1 MKKGSKRVERPG
13 LSSEEVDEI
22 KQAFDLFDTNG
33 TGKIDPKELKAAMQ
47 SLGFDSKN
55 PTIYQL
61 IADLDTPESERNGGI
76 TFDDFVDAIND
87 KLGDKESKEGI
98 RRIFDLFI
106 DDPNADTITLSSLKK
121 ISKELGE
128 NMSDEELKDML
139 ERASKNGVE
148 LTFED
153 HQLPIDY
160 SLMKDSEKVSI
171 EMKILKKSSKRH
183 QKIGEKCPWKK
194 NLNISKKRKKMIPG
208 SKKPKRPEKSLH

>member
-55 PTIYQL
+55 PTISQL

-148 LTFED
+148 LTFEEFYD
-153 HQLPIDY
+153 I
-160 SLMKDSEKVSI
+160 MT
-171 EMKILKKSSKRH
+171 KKSF
-183 QKIGEKCPWKK
+183 P
-194 NLNISKKRKKMIPG
+194 
-208 SKKPKRPEKSLH
+208 